1 MLLSEVKEKNKMTT
15 SNASKWTTTAA
26 IALFGFAS
34 AVQPTFS
41 QIGPKNLVSPTYR
54 APAVENV
61 VREGLTNKEAKR
73 LVATAE
79 SRTDHLKLAAFYTA
93 KADSLEARAAGYEEA
108 AAAYKNGPMVKNL
121 MSPTTAG
128 RYGFL
133 ANAMREE
140 AKTNRAL
147 AASHEGMALTA
158 SL

>member
-1 MLLSEVKEKNKMTT
+1 MTT
-15 SNASKWTTTAA
+15 SKASKWTTTAF
-26 IALFGFAS
+26 ALFGFAF
-34 AVQPTFS
+34 AVQPAFS
-41 QIGPKNLVSPTYR
+41 QIGPKNFVSPTYR
-54 APAVENV
+54 TPIVQNF

-73 LVATAE
+73 LAAIAE

-108 AAAYKNGPMVKNL
+108 AAAHKNGPMVKNL

-133 ANAMREE
+133 AKAMREE

-147 AASHEGMALTA
+147 AASHEGMARIANL
-158 SL
+158 

>member
-1 MLLSEVKEKNKMTT
+1 MTT
-15 SNASKWTTTAA
+15 PKASKWTTAAA
-26 IALFGFAS
+26 IALFVFAS

-54 APAVENV
+54 AQAVENV
-61 VREGLTNKEAKR
+61 VRGGLTNEEAKR
-73 LVATAE
+73 LAVNAE

-133 ANAMREE
+133 AKAM
-140 AKTNRAL
+140 
-147 AASHEGMALTA
+147 
-158 SL
+158 